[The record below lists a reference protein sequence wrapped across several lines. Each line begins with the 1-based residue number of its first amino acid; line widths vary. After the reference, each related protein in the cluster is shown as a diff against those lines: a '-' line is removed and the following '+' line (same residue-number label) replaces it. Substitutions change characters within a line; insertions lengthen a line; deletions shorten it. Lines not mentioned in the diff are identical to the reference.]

1 MNVLEKYLI
10 ELQILNLEVVIEVYS
25 FSDLQQ
31 KHLNRKK
38 IFQILP
44 HPQQKIM
51 FRVEKN
57 RSLEKQMV
65 WALGQVPTHW
75 AQGLME

>member
-1 MNVLEKYLI
+1 M
-10 ELQILNLEVVIEVYS
+10 EVYS

-38 IFQILP
+38 IFQILQ
-44 HPQQKIM
+44 HLQQKIL

-57 RSLEKQMV
+57 HNQEKQMV
-65 WALGQVPTHW
+65 WELGQVPTHW
-75 AQGLME
+75 VQGPME